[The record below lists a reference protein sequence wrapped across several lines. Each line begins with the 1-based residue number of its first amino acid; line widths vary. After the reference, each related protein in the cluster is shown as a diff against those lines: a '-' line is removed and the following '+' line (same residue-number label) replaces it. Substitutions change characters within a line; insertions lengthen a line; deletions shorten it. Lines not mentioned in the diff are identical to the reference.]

1 MVDSAEFHSNLD
13 SMKTYE
19 QGEIMGA
26 IAELM
31 MEQVEFSNVVVLN
44 KVDLVSEEQQR
55 DIVDKVNLINPGA
68 QVVKTVQSQIDLK
81 EILNTRLYEASKNK
95 EQFWIKAARSAKEET
110 EKEIEEECCL
120 SSLVQDGEKCCNKKL
135 FETVDSGLSQIQL
148 GVADTGQVTR
158 HEKRFGITSFIYTAR
173 RPFHPERLEKLVI
186 EPYFVMPDFNEYITE
201 EGQDEEDRVTEEEK
215 EFRLKALQNNAI
227 RKSKTRK
234 VDMGDLLR
242 SKGFI
247 WIATSH
253 KVVGGWQQAGNV
265 IRLEGET
272 FWMCEQKHLWQDD
285 PKAFATIQKYMGT
298 PGGEEYE
305 HGDRR
310 QELVFIGQGLRSVD
324 IQELLD
330 KCLLNDQEM
339 SLGPEGWKQTM
350 DHLDNIRL
358 VWGEMGQ
365 RVKVELTEITED
377 EDN

>member
-1 MVDSAEFHSNLD
+1 MYTDIKPVLFQVARLDTCVTVVDSAEFHSNLD

-26 IAELM
+26 ITELM

-44 KVDLVSEEQQR
+44 KMDLVSEEQQ
-55 DIVDKVNLINPGA
+55 
-68 QVVKTVQSQIDLK
+68 
-81 EILNTRLYEASKNK
+81 NTRLYEASINK

-120 SSLVQDGEKCCNKKL
+120 SSLDQEGEKCCKKKL
-135 FETVDSGLSQIQL
+135 FETIDSGLSQLQL

-215 EFRLKALQNNAI
+215 EFRLKALQNNALK
-227 RKSKTRK
+227 KSKTRK
-234 VDMGDLLR
+234 VAMGDLLR

-253 KVVGGWQQAGNV
+253 KVVGGWQQAG
-265 IRLEGET
+265 
-272 FWMCEQKHLWQDD
+272 
-285 PKAFATIQKYMGT
+285 
-298 PGGEEYE
+298 GG
-305 HGDRR
+305 GD
-310 QELVFIGQGLRSVD
+310 GSASQGGAD
-324 IQELLD
+324 G
-330 KCLLNDQEM
+330 N
-339 SLGPEGWKQTM
+339 
-350 DHLDNIRL
+350 H
-358 VWGEMGQ
+358 
-365 RVKVELTEITED
+365 
-377 EDN
+377 